1 MKTNRIMRFVAGLFV
16 VSVLACLP
24 GIAGA
29 VTVYVSDVREISK
42 RGGPSTEHRILQMLS
57 AGAKM
62 EVLSEQAGW
71 LQVRGPNGV
80 EGWVLKRFTSE
91 VIPVSLKYQEL
102 REEYDE
108 LYAASSGAL
117 GRIAELEEVN
127 QNLLETLSETSN
139 KLLDLDREHAALQ
152 LDAGNVLDLRQRYD
166 QTVTDLAEV
175 QAEVEILRRENSKL
189 NSRDRFY
196 WFLTGGAV
204 FLVAWLAGVIT
215 GRLQGK
221 RRNTLQYT

>member
-1 MKTNRIMRFVAGLFV
+1 MKTNRIMRIVAGFSL
-16 VSVLACLP
+16 VSVLACLS

-29 VTVYVSDVREISK
+29 GTVYVSDVREISK
-42 RGGPSTEHRILQMLS
+42 RAGPSTEHRILQMLP

-71 LQVRGPNGV
+71 LQVRGPNNI

-91 VIPVSLKYQEL
+91 ETPVSLKYQVL
-102 REEYDE
+102 RNKHDE
-108 LYAASSGAL
+108 LFAASSGAL

-139 KLLDLDREHAALQ
+139 KLLDLDREHADLQ
-152 LDAGNVLDLRQRYD
+152 LDAANVLDLRQRYD
-166 QTVTDLAEV
+166 QTVIDLADV
-175 QAEVEILRRENSKL
+175 QVEVEALRQENSKL
-189 NSRDRFY
+189 KSWDRFY
-196 WFLTGGAV
+196 WFLTGGVV